1 MNMKN
6 ISFRRHKFFSQI
18 NRSSSNFYGS
28 TTFRKFIKENPKN
41 EMSKIDSPFSI
52 NYDLNHIHRRL
63 LHSKI
68 KANPKY
74 NKLEIEC
81 YSFKKQKKD
90 KKTKEFFLTTNKSN
104 TILKSRNNIK
114 MLKINEL
121 DENIDIIKSKNRK
134 YDTIYPI
141 SSSSISRDKNIFTIK
156 NSNRYLNDFIKE
168 RRLINKLRY
177 IHKLKSEIKEKKE
190 NEISSGIKLIDIH
203 QQSLLDTKDLLQK
216 FEIQQNHY
224 NRHLFNDLIMNKQ
237 ILLKLKIK
245 KSQLEGKILNLNRK
259 IDDIKGKS
267 YIAKEYKNFLLCVKY
282 QVISI
287 DKCKS
292 ESFDD
297 DFEQNKNSKDE
308 SNIDSAKKK
317 FTSKKSRVFA
327 PLMRQN
333 TLSSKINYPN
343 RIKNKLNTLKDG
355 KINKKLIKRASFQ
368 ERKNSDAQI
377 FESPFEFKYQM
388 KSIENKL
395 IHLIKKKN
403 KIQEDIIQLK
413 ILKEKELHSYK
424 KNVNLDSAIKLDEEL
439 LINYKENNH
448 DLQKKLNSLLIKQ
461 KDNLSL
467 YNLVYNKVKEILIN
481 IKSYSKELKNH
492 SNIFDRVKSVLYKNK
507 IKYKNYKS
515 NVTFE
520 GLIIFEQIIS
530 IFSNEI
536 EIYCQNSEGLNIVKK
551 IRLKIEKDKKLYARQ
566 SRDSLV
572 KKLKLNLKI
581 IEKMNKICFTSRKVP
596 EKINFSKRANTEK
609 KKK

>member
-156 NSNRYLNDFIKE
+156 NSN
-168 RRLINKLRY
+168 

-308 SNIDSAKKK
+308 SNIDSVKKK
-317 FTSKKSRVFA
+317 LTSKKSRVFA

-424 KNVNLDSAIKLDEEL
+424 KNVNLDSAIKMDEEL

-461 KDNLSL
+461 KD
-467 YNLVYNKVKEILIN
+467 
-481 IKSYSKELKNH
+481 
-492 SNIFDRVKSVLYKNK
+492 
-507 IKYKNYKS
+507 
-515 NVTFE
+515 
-520 GLIIFEQIIS
+520 
-530 IFSNEI
+530 
-536 EIYCQNSEGLNIVKK
+536 
-551 IRLKIEKDKKLYARQ
+551 KKLYARK

-596 EKINFSKRANTEK
+596 EKIENSSITSIRF
-609 KKK
+609 